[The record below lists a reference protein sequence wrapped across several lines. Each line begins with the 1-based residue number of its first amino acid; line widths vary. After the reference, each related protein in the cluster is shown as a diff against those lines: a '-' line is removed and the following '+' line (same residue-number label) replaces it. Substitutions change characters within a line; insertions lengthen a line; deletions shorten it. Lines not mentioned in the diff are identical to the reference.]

1 MATYATLAEL
11 KARLGIGTADTVDD
25 TMLTDALNTA
35 SREIEQHT
43 RRIYT
48 PTSAG
53 TARTFEACDS
63 WELDFGDFNDLTTI
77 TALATDVDGDGVF
90 ETTWASTDYQMQPV
104 NPSGYPETRPYE
116 GLRAVGTQTLPV
128 PPRWGAVRRNLV
140 QVTGTWGWSATPAAV
155 KEACLLLAAEG
166 FKAKDSPFGV
176 AGVADFGVVRI
187 RDNALV
193 QRKLA
198 PYIRGTG
205 PVLVG

>member
-11 KARLGIGTADTVDD
+11 KARLGLTSSDNDA
-25 TMLTDALNTA
+25 MLTAALDTA

-43 RRIYT
+43 LRVFT

-53 TARTFEACDS
+53 TSRVFAAEDWYR
-63 WELDFGDFNDLTTI
+63 LDLGDFNDLTTL
-77 TALATDVDGDGVF
+77 TTLATDADGDGVY
-90 ETTWASTDYQMQPV
+90 ETTWAATDYELWPV
-104 NPSGYPETRPYE
+104 NASSYPEARPYE
-116 GLRAVGTQTLPV
+116 TIRAVGAQLFPV
-128 PPRWGAVRRNLV
+128 AASIMARRHLV

-166 FKAKDSPFGV
+166 FSAKDSPFGV
-176 AGVADFGVVRI
+176 AGIADYGVVRI

-193 QRKLA
+193 RRKLQ

-205 PVLVG
+205 GVMMA